1 LTGEF
6 TAPRDISVLAPF
18 RVRNFRIQWPSDL
31 LTSCAFEMEALILGW
46 YVLVETG
53 SVVLLSL
60 FGALLYVG
68 TLVAPFLGVV
78 GDRIGHRNLL
88 CAMRG
93 FYTASAA
100 VLLAVAL
107 AGALSP
113 LVVFCIAGLMGLV
126 RSSDLGVRG
135 ALVAHTV
142 PAAQLVGALGISRT
156 TSDGARVMG
165 ALAGAGLFAAFGIAA
180 AYVVVTGFYAL
191 GLALVLAMDQRGAE
205 RSASAASAAEATGTR
220 SPGQR
225 PSHWRD
231 LAEGLALVWS
241 TPPLLACMLL
251 AVLVNLFAF
260 PLSIQLLPY
269 VAREVYGADET
280 GLGYLVAS
288 FAVGALLGSVA
299 VSLRRA
305 VAPGRTMIVA
315 CVAWFVCL
323 LAFVQMQTLWTGAAA
338 LALAGFAQSVCLV
351 TLAVVVLGI
360 AGARFG
366 GRIMGVR
373 MLAIYGLPL
382 GVLLGG
388 ALIDGIGFRAMG
400 TLYALSGIALTL
412 AIASLWRTDLW
423 RVSLADNA
431 P

>member
-1 LTGEF
+1 
-6 TAPRDISVLAPF
+6 
-18 RVRNFRIQWPSDL
+18 VRNFRIQWPSDL
-31 LTSCAFEMEALILGW
+31 STSCAFEMEALILGW

-53 SVVLLSL
+53 SVLLLSL

-68 TLVAPFLGVV
+68 TLVAPFFGVV

-107 AGALSP
+107 AGALNP
-113 LVVFCIAGLMGLV
+113 LAVFCIAGLMGLV

-135 ALVAHTV
+135 ALVAHSV

-156 TSDGARVMG
+156 TSDAARVMG
-165 ALAGAGLFAAFGIAA
+165 AITGAGLFAAFGIGA
-180 AYVVVTGFYAL
+180 AYVVVTGLYAL
-191 GLALVLAMDQRGAE
+191 GLLLVLAMDRSGGANI
-205 RSASAASAAEATGTR
+205 ASAGSAVGANGTR
-220 SPGQR
+220 LPGTR
-225 PSHWRD
+225 PSPWRD

-241 TPPLLACMLL
+241 TPALLACMLL

-260 PLSIQLLPY
+260 PLSVQLLPY
-269 VAREVYGADET
+269 VAREVYGVDET

-305 VAPGRTMIVA
+305 VAPGRTMIVS

-338 LALAGFAQSVCLV
+338 LALAGFAQSLCLV
-351 TLAVVVLGI
+351 TLAVVVLSI
-360 AGARFG
+360 AGERFG
-366 GRIMGVR
+366 GRVMGVR

-388 ALIDGIGFRAMG
+388 ALIDAVGFRAMG
-400 TLYALSGIALTL
+400 TLYALVGIALTL
-412 AIASLWRTDLW
+412 GIALLWRADLW
-423 RVSLADNA
+423 RVPRAENA
-431 P
+431 RQAE

>member
-1 LTGEF
+1 
-6 TAPRDISVLAPF
+6 
-18 RVRNFRIQWPSDL
+18 VRNFRIQWPSDL

-53 SVVLLSL
+53 SVLLLSL

-68 TLVAPFLGVV
+68 TLVAPFFGVV

-100 VLLAVAL
+100 LLLAVAL

-113 LVVFCIAGLMGLV
+113 LIVFCVAGLMGLV

-142 PAAQLVGALGISRT
+142 AAEHLVGALGISRT
-156 TSDGARVMG
+156 TSDAARVMG

-180 AYVVVTGFYAL
+180 AYVVVTGLYAL
-191 GLALVLAMDQRGAE
+191 GLLLVLAMDRPGGA
-205 RSASAASAAEATGTR
+205 RIASAGSAAEANGAPLPET
-220 SPGQR
+220 R

-241 TPPLLACMLL
+241 TPALLASMLL

-260 PLSIQLLPY
+260 PLSVQLLPY
-269 VAREVYGADET
+269 VAREVYGVDET

-299 VSLRRA
+299 MSLRRW
-305 VAPGRTMIVA
+305 VAPGRTMIVS

-323 LAFVQMQTLWTGAAA
+323 LAFAQMQTLWTGAAA
-338 LALAGFAQSVCLV
+338 LALAGFAQSLCLV
-351 TLAVVVLGI
+351 TLAVVVLGL
-360 AGARFG
+360 AGQKFG

-388 ALIDGIGFRAMG
+388 ALIDTVGFRATG
-400 TLYALSGIALTL
+400 TLYALIGIALTL
-412 AIASLWRTDLW
+412 GIAFIWRADLW
-423 RVSLADNA
+423 RVSLAENGR
-431 P
+431 

>member
-1 LTGEF
+1 
-6 TAPRDISVLAPF
+6 
-18 RVRNFRIQWPSDL
+18 
-31 LTSCAFEMEALILGW
+31 MEALILGW

-53 SVVLLSL
+53 SVLLLSL

-68 TLVAPFLGVV
+68 TLVAPFFGVV

-93 FYTASAA
+93 FYTALAA
-100 VLLAVAL
+100 ALLAIVL

-135 ALVAHTV
+135 ALVAHSV

-180 AYVVVTGFYAL
+180 AYVVVTGLYAL
-191 GLALVLAMDQRGAE
+191 GLLLVLAID
-205 RSASAASAAEATGTR
+205 RSGGTHTASAGVNGTR
-220 SPGQR
+220 LPETR

-231 LAEGLALVWS
+231 LAEGLTLVWS
-241 TPPLLACMLL
+241 TPALLACMLL

-269 VAREVYGADET
+269 VAREVYGVDET

-299 VSLRRA
+299 VSLRSGA
-305 VAPGRTMIVA
+305 APGRTMIVS

-323 LAFVQMQTLWTGAAA
+323 LAFVQTQTLWTGAAA
-338 LALAGFAQSVCLV
+338 LALAGFAQSLCMV
-351 TLAVVVLGI
+351 TLAVVLLGI
-360 AGARFG
+360 AGEKFG

-382 GVLLGG
+382 GVLTGG
-388 ALIDGIGFRAMG
+388 ALIDGAGFRATG
-400 TLYALSGIALTL
+400 TLYALAGIALTL
-412 AIASLWRTDLW
+412 AIALHWRADLW
-423 RVSLADNA
+423 RVHGRHAGRGAKDHMIG
-431 P
+431 PPVR